1 MTIHDLARLAGLNP
15 STVSRA
21 LRNDPRVRSATRE
34 RIAALAAEHGY
45 VPNLNARNL
54 ADGKTR
60 IIALLMGSLEFQV
73 EREAAV
79 CLNEIFSE
87 HGYTLMILSYAPKA
101 EELYPARL
109 KILTQKICDGAILFT
124 PGDAFLTPE
133 TRSILDSI
141 RCPRVYLDRWFREYP
156 LPTVTTDNTVAMR
169 GLCDLAESAGMDG
182 AVLFFH
188 EHNTVSRDRK
198 KRLLREL
205 KRRRIPHLELHR
217 SQRRPS
223 ASSASSPGISH
234 GDLRPDTSRG
244 PLLLRSDL
252 SLHPELPEDCGTCR
266 RSSSPAAQ
274 RRSSCSADSDGTP
287 GGVPDLLIQQKIK
300 TKKDGRPENQRPSF
314 SLSVRDAF
322 MRSAASESS
331 CKFSEPPRGPP
342 CPEPARAGTRATAW

>member
-1 MTIHDLARLAGLNP
+1 
-15 STVSRA
+15 
-21 LRNDPRVRSATRE
+21 
-34 RIAALAAEHGY
+34 
-45 VPNLNARNL
+45 
-54 ADGKTR
+54 
-60 IIALLMGSLEFQV
+60 
-73 EREAAV
+73 
-79 CLNEIFSE
+79 
-87 HGYTLMILSYAPKA
+87 
-101 EELYPARL
+101 
-109 KILTQKICDGAILFT
+109 
-124 PGDAFLTPE
+124 
-133 TRSILDSI
+133 
-141 RCPRVYLDRWFREYP
+141 
-156 LPTVTTDNTVAMR
+156 MR

-198 KRLLREL
+198 ERLLREL
-205 KRRRIPHLELHR
+205 KRRRIPHLEEFSAKTLPPFLQEHGIR
-217 SQRRPS
+217 NVTVFSNGVNDFRPL
-223 ASSASSPGISH
+223 
-234 GDLRPDTSRG
+234 LRPDASRG

-266 RSSSPAAQ
+266 RSSSPATQ

-300 TKKDGRPENQRPSF
+300 TKKDGRPENRRPSF

>member
-133 TRSILDSI
+133 TRAILDSI

-198 KRLLREL
+198 ERLLREL
-205 KRRRIPHLELHR
+205 KRRRIPHLEEFSAKTLPPFLQEHGIRNVTVFSNGVNDFRPLLPLLPRGFLTATFDRALPDDR
-217 SQRRPS
+217 SS
-223 ASSASSPGISH
+223 Y
-234 GDLRPDTSRG
+234 G
-244 PLLLRSDL
+244 PIFLCIQNFRKIAEHAADLLLRQL
-252 SLHPELPEDCGTCR
+252 SGEVLVPQILTVP
-266 RSSSPAAQ
+266 PAEF
-274 RRSSCSADSDGTP
+274 RT
-287 GGVPDLLIQQKIK
+287 
-300 TKKDGRPENQRPSF
+300 F
-314 SLSVRDAF
+314 
-322 MRSAASESS
+322 
-331 CKFSEPPRGPP
+331 
-342 CPEPARAGTRATAW
+342 